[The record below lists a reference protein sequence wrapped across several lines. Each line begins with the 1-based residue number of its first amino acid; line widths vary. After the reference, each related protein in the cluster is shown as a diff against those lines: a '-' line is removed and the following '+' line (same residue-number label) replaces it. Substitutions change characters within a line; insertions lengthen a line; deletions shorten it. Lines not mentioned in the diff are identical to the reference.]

1 MLVVALVC
9 ACGVQDESDGEIET
23 RQGGPY
29 AGDGDL
35 TLYDGATTESE
46 DCVVYDLVGT
56 GVQAS
61 NAPGS
66 PLVMTL
72 AGNAIT
78 DPDGNA
84 LCQIT
89 THPSG
94 AAKLN
99 ANGEVLFTAVGP
111 YVFEGQIALSGS
123 WQQIRDANADQLVYT
138 FSGAQILDGQ
148 VEGKYALATA
158 DTHIAAASSTRKL
171 VLSAAIAGVC
181 GGLGLYVDM
190 DDY

>member
-1 MLVVALVC
+1 MMVVALVC
-9 ACGVQDESDGEIET
+9 ACGLQDDSDSDDED
-23 RQGGPY
+23 RDGGPY
-29 AGDGDL
+29 AGNGDL
-35 TLYDGATTESE
+35 TLYDGSTTESE
-46 DCVVYDLVGT
+46 DCVIYDLVGT

-72 AGNAIT
+72 AGNTIT

-84 LCQIT
+84 LCSLT
-89 THPSG
+89 PHASG
-94 AAKLN
+94 AAKLS
-99 ANGEVLFTAVGP
+99 ANGQVLFTAVGP
-111 YVFEGQIALSGS
+111 YVFEGQVALSGS
-123 WQQIRDANADQLVYT
+123 WQQIRDANASQLVYA

-148 VEGKYALATA
+148 AHGKYAIATA
-158 DTHIAAASSTRKL
+158 DTHIANADSTRKL